1 MVSTTASIWGTG
13 DDSTLDSSI
22 KVGPGIHT
30 LVVTGTEGCC
40 DGTTKWTF
48 RVNGGDWE
56 NFTVDNLNK
65 YRFYSVEER
74 VVILVN

>member
-40 DGTTKWTF
+40 DGTT
-48 RVNGGDWE
+48 
-56 NFTVDNLNK
+56 
-65 YRFYSVEER
+65 
-74 VVILVN
+74 